1 MISSKLR
8 TNMIVRVLAFLI
20 IIFIAII
27 YHFTNIIDFF
37 NKCET
42 SANILEILAKRSVYY
57 EMFYI
62 LLMQSIMLHN
72 STYLEDQKSSEYNY
86 GYYRDILMQ
95 KEVDLEKIAETM
107 KKAVAKSYKFYK
119 DSNIKFCELMTE
131 INASQADC
139 ESDYGNL
146 YEQGI
151 KNLLYRYIFIS
162 DSFKDKVKYSLVNNL
177 TLNEL
182 RFNDEFMQI

>member
-1 MISSKLR
+1 MI
-8 TNMIVRVLAFLI
+8 IRVLAFLI

-62 LLMQSIMLHN
+62 LLMQSIMLQN
-72 STYLEDQKSSEYNY
+72 STYLEDQKDAEYNY

-107 KKAVAKSYKFYK
+107 KKAVVKSYQFYK
-119 DSNIKFCELMTE
+119 DSNTKFCELMVE
-131 INASQADC
+131 INESKSGC
-139 ESDYGNL
+139 EQDYGNL
-146 YEQGI
+146 YQQGI

-162 DSFKDKVKYSLVNNL
+162 DSFKDKVKYNLINNL
-177 TLNEL
+177 TLSNL
-182 RFNDEFMQI
+182 RFDDEFMKI